1 MSGEE
6 SFTGKVQFE
15 VHPAQAYGLWRLF
28 LIKLSLSLS
37 LSPPRQRV
45 TRDRPDQ
52 RKEEPIVKEYIDTRK
67 DKMYRDYM
75 EPYICSASR
84 PEKVLKLLR
93 EEGGVYRGVK
103 GGEGA
108 LWLQQLVPLC
118 LRHWRL

>member
-6 SFTGKVQFE
+6 SFNLKFT
-15 VHPAQAYGLWRLF
+15 
-28 LIKLSLSLS
+28 
-37 LSPPRQRV
+37 PRQRV